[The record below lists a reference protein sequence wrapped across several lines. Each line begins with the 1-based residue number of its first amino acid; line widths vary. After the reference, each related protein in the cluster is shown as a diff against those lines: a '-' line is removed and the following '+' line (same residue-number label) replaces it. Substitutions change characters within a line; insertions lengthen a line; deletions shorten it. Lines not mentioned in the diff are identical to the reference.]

1 MSSLHRT
8 SLFASVLS
16 VCVCVSSVCL
26 SVCLFLYAQ
35 GCTRHRY
42 AQSQTHTATHTFQST
57 PRHANKHTPPN
68 TTTNSL
74 PFALQEMV
82 FNMAVPR
89 VLPGWHNVT
98 VWPSLNVS
106 GPKTTS
112 RPCHIPR
119 QDHPAASSKLSVG
132 ELRNLSLSLLCSW
145 QIQG

>member
-1 MSSLHRT
+1 MSSVHST

-16 VCVCVSSVCL
+16 ICVCVSSAYVFVCVYL
-26 SVCLFLYAQ
+26 
-35 GCTRHRY
+35 CTR
-42 AQSQTHTATHTFQST
+42 QKHTATHKFQN
-57 PRHANKHTPPN
+57 PPMHANIHIPPN
-68 TTTNSL
+68 TTTNSM
-74 PFALQEMV
+74 PFALHEMV

-112 RPCHIPR
+112 RSCHSPR

-132 ELRNLSLSLLCSW
+132 ELRNLSLSRLCCW
-145 QIQG
+145 QTGG

>member
-1 MSSLHRT
+1 MSSVHST

-16 VCVCVSSVCL
+16 VSVCVCPAYVC
-26 SVCLFLYAQ
+26 
-35 GCTRHRY
+35 TDMHKNRY
-42 AQSQTHTATHTFQST
+42 THTHTHTHSLLHISKHT
-57 PRHANKHTPPN
+57 EANKRIPPN

-112 RPCHIPR
+112 CPCHSPR
-119 QDHPAASSKLSVG
+119 QDHPAANSQLCVG
-132 ELRNLSLSLLCSW
+132 ELRNLSLSLLCCW
-145 QIQG
+145 QIRG